1 MTGVDPADEA
11 RLNTTIGSYK
21 LLEVVGRG
29 GHGTVFKGKHV
40 YIAKPV
46 AVKILHDTYARHEDA
61 VVRFMREARA
71 ASAIKHPNI
80 VDVADFGP
88 VPGGGVY
95 FVMEYLEGETLEA
108 RIARSGPIPTAAAFA
123 IARQVASAL
132 AAAHD
137 LKIIHRDVK
146 PENIMLTRQPGRRDS
161 VKPTDKA
168 KLPEAPVLDYVKMLD
183 FGIAKVLE
191 AESSTLPPSGRTAA
205 GVVFGSPSYMSPEA
219 ALGQQ
224 VDYRADIYALGIVMF
239 DMLTGQRPFT
249 GASSVEVMTKQIATQ
264 PPSLRQLVP
273 GAHIPE
279 AAEELVLKAMSK
291 RPENRQQSMD
301 DLIGEL
307 DAVLGALKPAPPPLS
322 TAASKKAELK
332 KTRAGRPSGLT
343 GEFSNFVRESQRKMQ
358 TEKPTDPEWDALTG
372 RIASET
378 DDAGSDAGAGGPGK
392 HKGK

>member
-1 MTGVDPADEA
+1 
-11 RLNTTIGSYK
+11 
-21 LLEVVGRG
+21 
-29 GHGTVFKGKHV
+29 
-40 YIAKPV
+40 
-46 AVKILHDTYARHEDA
+46 
-61 VVRFMREARA
+61 
-71 ASAIKHPNI
+71 
-80 VDVADFGP
+80 
-88 VPGGGVY
+88 
-95 FVMEYLEGETLEA
+95 
-108 RIARSGPIPTAAAFA
+108 
-123 IARQVASAL
+123 
-132 AAAHD
+132 
-137 LKIIHRDVK
+137 
-146 PENIMLTRQPGRRDS
+146 
-161 VKPTDKA
+161 
-168 KLPEAPVLDYVKMLD
+168 
-183 FGIAKVLE
+183 
-191 AESSTLPPSGRTAA
+191 
-205 GVVFGSPSYMSPEA
+205 
-219 ALGQQ
+219 
-224 VDYRADIYALGIVMF
+224 MF